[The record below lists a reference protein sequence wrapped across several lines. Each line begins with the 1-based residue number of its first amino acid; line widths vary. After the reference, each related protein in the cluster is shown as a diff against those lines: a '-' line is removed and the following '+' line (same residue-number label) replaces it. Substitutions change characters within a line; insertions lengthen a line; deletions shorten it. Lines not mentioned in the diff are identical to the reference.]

1 VLGYNLRFNRPP
13 RRFAQIAMPMIQKLD
28 IDQPSCIGC
37 GTCWV
42 SNPELFR
49 EDRPNG
55 ELKAAATGGLIDDEA
70 RLRII
75 AEGCPTLSI
84 HLVADS
90 GEILFPTAEQIRARD
105 HAADW

>member
-1 VLGYNLRFNRPP
+1 
-13 RRFAQIAMPMIQKLD
+13 MIKK
-28 IDQPSCIGC
+28 IDVHQPSCIGC

-42 SNPELFR
+42 TNPELFC

-55 ELKAAATGGLIDDEA
+55 ELKAAATGGMLDDEA

-75 AEGCPTLSI
+75 ADGCPTLSI
-84 HLVADS
+84 QLMNGD
-90 GEILFPTAEQIRARD
+90 GEIIFPTAEQLAARD

>member
-1 VLGYNLRFNRPP
+1 
-13 RRFAQIAMPMIQKLD
+13 MIKKLD
-28 IDQPSCIGC
+28 VDQPSCIGC

-42 SNPELFR
+42 SNPDLFR

-55 ELKAAATGGLIDDEA
+55 ELKAAPTGVVMANEA
-70 RLRII
+70 RLRLI

-84 HLVADS
+84 HLVD
-90 GEILFPTAEQIRARD
+90 EQEQIVFPTAAQRSARD

>member
-1 VLGYNLRFNRPP
+1 MGYNLRLYRLT
-13 RRFAQIAMPMIQKLD
+13 RCFAPIAMSMIQKLD
-28 IDQPSCIGC
+28 VDQPSCIGC

-49 EDRPNG
+49 EDKPNG
-55 ELKAAATGGLIDDEA
+55 ELKAAATGGIIADQA

-84 HLVADS
+84 HLVDDRDQ
-90 GEILFPTAEQIRARD
+90 IVFPTAEQLYARD

>member
-1 VLGYNLRFNRPP
+1 
-13 RRFAQIAMPMIQKLD
+13 MPMIQKLD
-28 IDQPSCIGC
+28 VDQPSCIGC

-49 EDRPNG
+49 EDRLDG
-55 ELKAAATGGLIDDEA
+55 ELKAAATGNITVDEA
-70 RLRII
+70 RLRLI

-84 HLVADS
+84 HLINEDDQ
-90 GEILFPTAEQIRARD
+90 IIFPTAEQLHARD

>member
-1 VLGYNLRFNRPP
+1 
-13 RRFAQIAMPMIQKLD
+13 MISKLD
-28 IDQPSCIGC
+28 VDQPSCIGC

-42 SNPELFR
+42 SNPTLFR

-55 ELKAAATGGLIDDEA
+55 ELKAAPTGGLIGDEA
-70 RLRII
+70 RLKLI

-84 HLVADS
+84 HLVDAG
-90 GEILFPTAEQIRARD
+90 GEIVFPTPEQRAARD